1 MEGKEPSPLE
11 NMTRTLTL
19 TEQALRIA
27 ERQVKVAKRDNTD
40 AHARGVTFKPSG
52 YIFIGSD
59 RVSFEAAVQFLAVKL
74 EEELKPAPAKTKAA
88 KAVAG
93 PMTWE
98 KLNQATQDFFFDLGE
113 QIQTVTQ
120 DHSMVQGVRLGHD
133 IPKIS
138 LKNAP
143 RLSNLKKAGLL
154 ETYTDNGCPKS
165 HKFIGLTEQG
175 QAIWAAHRG

>member
-1 MEGKEPSPLE
+1 MEGKEPSPFE
-11 NMTRTLTL
+11 NMTY

-27 ERQVKVAKRDNTD
+27 QRQVEVAKRDGSE

-52 YIFIGSD
+52 YIYIGSD
-59 RVSFEAAVQFLAVKL
+59 RFSFEAAVQHIAAKL
-74 EEELKPAPAKTKAA
+74 EQEQTKKEAQAKLPKVFRAPT
-88 KAVAG
+88 
-93 PMTWE
+93 MDFSWE

-120 DHSMVQGVRLGHD
+120 DHSMLEGVRLGHD

-143 RLSNLKKAGLL
+143 RLSNLKKGGLVK
-154 ETYTDNGCPKS
+154 TYTDNGCPKS
-165 HKFIGLTEQG
+165 HKFLALTEQG
-175 QAIWAAHRG
+175 QAVWAAHKG